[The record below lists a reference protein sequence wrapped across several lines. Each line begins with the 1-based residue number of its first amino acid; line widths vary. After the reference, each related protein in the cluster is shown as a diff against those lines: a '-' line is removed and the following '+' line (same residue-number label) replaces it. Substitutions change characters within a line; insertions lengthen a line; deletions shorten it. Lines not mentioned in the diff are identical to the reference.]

1 LILFCAPLKKIKIRG
16 IENEYHLFPPSHTG
30 PNAKNFGRNSNF
42 FFKSFAKIIF
52 YCNRILT
59 RAVKK
64 HSRIVEIEALQIC
77 AALEVS

>member
-1 LILFCAPLKKIKIRG
+1 L
-16 IENEYHLFPPSHTG
+16 HTG